1 MSEKLWLDKELP
13 FYRSGEET
21 PMLVPYLV
29 EDCQPTSGVV
39 VLPGGGYMKR
49 ADHEGE
55 PVAKW
60 LNSLGISA
68 FVLHYRVAPYQHPS
82 PLLDV
87 QRAIRTIRFKA
98 NDWGI
103 DPKRIGVLGFS
114 AGGHLAATAGTH
126 FDEGNLHATDPVERE
141 SSRPD
146 LLVLCYPV
154 ITFQGPYR
162 HQGSIDYLLGDQPT
176 EADLETL
183 SNEKQVTE
191 LTPPTF
197 LWHTADD
204 ASVHVEN
211 SFLFARAL
219 REKEI
224 PFELHVF
231 EQGRHGLGLANE
243 EDQVRDWQSQCARW
257 LKKHNF

>member
-1 MSEKLWLDKELP
+1 LERLWNGKEPP
-13 FYRSGEET
+13 FYLDGEET
-21 PMLVPYLV
+21 PAFTPYLV
-29 EDCQPTSGVV
+29 ESSQPTSAIVI
-39 VLPGGGYMKR
+39 LPGGGYGMR
-49 ADHEGE
+49 AEHEGE

-68 FVLHYRVAPYQHPS
+68 FVLHYRVAPYKHPS
-82 PLLDV
+82 PLIDV
-87 QRAIRTIRFKA
+87 QRAIRTIRFSAK
-98 NDWGI
+98 DWGV
-103 DPKRIGVLGFS
+103 DPNRLGVLGFS

-126 FDEGNLHATDPVERE
+126 FDEGDGHATDPIERE

-154 ITFQGPYR
+154 ITFQGATR
-162 HQGSIDYLLGDQPT
+162 HQGSIDNLLGEVPS
-176 EADLETL
+176 EAELERL
-183 SNEKQVTE
+183 SNEKQVKE
-191 LTPPTF
+191 QTPPTF

-219 REKEI
+219 REKNI
-224 PFELHVF
+224 PFELHIF

-243 EDQVRDWQSQCARW
+243 DDQVRDWQGQCARW
-257 LKKHNF
+257 LKKHHF

>member
-1 MSEKLWLDKELP
+1 MSEGLWLDKEPP
-13 FYRSGEET
+13 FYREGEERPT
-21 PMLVPYLV
+21 LVPYLV
-29 EDCQPTSGVV
+29 NANQLTSGVV
-39 VLPGGGYMKR
+39 VLPGGGYTMR

-82 PLLDV
+82 PLIDV
-87 QRAIRTIRFKA
+87 QRAIRTIRFHSKE
-98 NDWGI
+98 WGL
-103 DPKRIGVLGFS
+103 DPSRLGVLGFS

-126 FDEGNLHATDPVERE
+126 FDNGNPHATDPIERE

-162 HQGSIDYLLGDQPT
+162 HQGSIDNLLGDKPA

-183 SNEKQVTE
+183 SNEKQVTD

-204 ASVHVEN
+204 SSVHVEN

-219 REKEI
+219 REKAI
-224 PFELHVF
+224 PFELHIF

-243 EDQVRDWQSQCARW
+243 DVQVRDWQSQCARW
-257 LKKHNF
+257 LKKHHF